1 MVRNLSGI
9 FFENS
14 ILIFLDDFWLLLVI
28 PDYRK
33 QSACGHVAV
42 QWFRRR
48 NVFVFVRNFQKWSG
62 ICQKS
67 FFENSILIFLDD
79 FWLLLVIPDY
89 RKQSACGHV
98 FGININLSP
107 QPRPD

>member
-1 MVRNLSGI
+1 MKYY
-9 FFENS
+9 F
-14 ILIFLDDFWLLLVI
+14 
-28 PDYRK
+28 Y
-33 QSACGHVAV
+33 
-42 QWFRRR
+42 
-48 NVFVFVRNFQKWSG
+48 NFK
-62 ICQKS
+62 K
-67 FFENSILIFLDD
+67 EIFLDD

>member
-1 MVRNLSGI
+1 MRTYDHAMVSQAKRFCLSQEFSEMVRILSEI
-9 FFENS
+9 
-14 ILIFLDDFWLLLVI
+14 
-28 PDYRK
+28 
-33 QSACGHVAV
+33 
-42 QWFRRR
+42 
-48 NVFVFVRNFQKWSG
+48 
-62 ICQKS
+62 